1 MFWCVN
7 VNDGFT
13 IEATEDITKASPF
26 YVLPHEDGFDHVN
39 EFMITYVHNQPS
51 SGHGIAYDK
60 KYGNYI
66 TLQPTSRY
74 LDSIINICG
83 ENPGPLQL
91 RYGVN
96 EIHSRMH
103 LISRTVEHFAPFA
116 ISSWTNSEEIFYIQC
131 ARRRLKK
138 NGYICVK
145 QIDSEG
151 TKKYITACISNLR
164 EHNDKS
170 IFMLFRLL
178 PASIRETPAYF
189 WSEVSSA
196 SMPKPSAPEETA
208 ASTKVDDEGTLEEK
222 KTSEALEATVQETSF
237 VEKNH

>member
-1 MFWCVN
+1 
-7 VNDGFT
+7 
-13 IEATEDITKASPF
+13 
-26 YVLPHEDGFDHVN
+26 
-39 EFMITYVHNQPS
+39 MITYIHNQSS
-51 SGHGIAYDK
+51 SGHGITFDK

-66 TLQPTSRY
+66 NLQPTSRY

-103 LISRTVEHFAPFA
+103 LISRTVEHFAPFG
-116 ISSWTNSEEIFYIQC
+116 ISSWIDGEEIFYIQC

-145 QIDSEG
+145 QIDFEG

-208 ASTKVDDEGTLEEK
+208 ASAKVDDEGTLEEK
-222 KTSEALEATVQETSF
+222 QPSEALEATVQETSF
-237 VEKNH
+237 VEKEPLIVE